1 MPQVRSNGGT
11 LAVVTADS
19 RLTPSVGD
27 ITLPP
32 YVAGAAVPLDDPFN
46 AFVKRCIDVIGA
58 LVALI
63 LCAPVMLLAAIA
75 IKLDSRGPVFFST
88 LDDGSPSR
96 RVGKGGKTFFHFKF
110 RTMAPGTHS
119 LRYTEL
125 ADRNMREGTPLVKI
139 KDDPRVTRVGAFIRR
154 YSIDEMAE
162 FFLVL
167 KGDMSLVGPRPHL
180 PEEVARYEPWQLD
193 ALRVKPG
200 ITGLSQ
206 VSGRADLPF
215 ADESINDYAYVHA
228 WSFALDLTIIA
239 KTPFVVLFGR
249 GAY

>member
-1 MPQVRSNGGT
+1 MQQVPASGGAFAHAPADARVIPST
-11 LAVVTADS
+11 GEFTA
-19 RLTPSVGD
+19 PA
-27 ITLPP
+27 
-32 YVAGAAVPLDDPFN
+32 YVAGSLIPTDDPFN
-46 AFVKRCIDVIGA
+46 AFVKRCIDVIGS
-58 LVALI
+58 LVALF
-63 LCAPVMLLAAIA
+63 LFSPVMVLAAIA

-96 RVGKGGKTFFHFKF
+96 RVGKDGRPFSHFKF
-110 RTMAPGTHS
+110 RTMAPGTHM
-119 LRYTEL
+119 LRYTDL
-125 ADRNMREGTPLVKI
+125 AHRNMREGSPLVKI
-139 KDDPRVTRVGAFIRR
+139 KDDPRITRVGAFIRR

-193 ALRVKPG
+193 SLRMKPG
-200 ITGLSQ
+200 ITGLAQ
-206 VSGRADLPF
+206 ISGRADLPF
-215 ADESINDYAYVHA
+215 DEEAINNHAYVHA
-228 WSFALDLTIIA
+228 WSLALDLAIIV

>member
-1 MPQVRSNGGT
+1 MQQVPTNGG
-11 LAVVTADS
+11 AVVHAPVDV
-19 RLTPSVGD
+19 RIIPSTGD
-27 ITLPP
+27 IAIPAF
-32 YVAGAAVPLDDPFN
+32 VAGSAIPLDDSFN
-46 AFVKRCIDVIGA
+46 AFLKRCIDVVGA
-58 LVALI
+58 LVALV
-63 LCAPVMLLAAIA
+63 LCSPIMALAAIA
-75 IKLDSRGPVFFST
+75 IKLDSRGPIFFST

-96 RVGKGGKTFFHFKF
+96 RVGKDGKPFFHFKF
-110 RTMAPGTHS
+110 RTMAPGTHM
-119 LRYTEL
+119 LRYTAL

-193 ALRVKPG
+193 SLRVKPG
-200 ITGLSQ
+200 ITGLAQ
-206 VSGRADLPF
+206 ISGRADLPF
-215 ADESINDYAYVHA
+215 EEEAVHNHAYVHA
-228 WSFALDLTIIA
+228 WSLVLDLVILA